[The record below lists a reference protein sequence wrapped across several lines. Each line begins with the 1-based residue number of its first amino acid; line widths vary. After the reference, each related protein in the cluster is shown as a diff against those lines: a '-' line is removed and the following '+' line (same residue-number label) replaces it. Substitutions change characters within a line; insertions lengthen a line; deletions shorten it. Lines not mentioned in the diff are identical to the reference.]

1 MGYWRL
7 CLFRA
12 QRAIFRFGGHSGL
25 FRNDFVK
32 FVHPYMSYRHGSVL
46 FAGIA
51 GKKKEAAEVGTLERE
66 V

>member
-1 MGYWRL
+1 M
-7 CLFRA
+7 
-12 QRAIFRFGGHSGL
+12 AIFRFGGLSGL

-51 GKKKEAAEVGTLERE
+51 GKKKEAVEVGTLERDL
-66 V
+66 